1 MKKISSHGKGLM
13 VIYIYINLKQAL
25 FLYPIMKYFP
35 NIVGTGSKNRVSK
48 KANRRY
54 KAYRWVFIGLFTPF
68 VLFEKPNTGFLDFT
82 GIWEWKMR

>member
-1 MKKISSHGKGLM
+1 MK
-13 VIYIYINLKQAL
+13 
-25 FLYPIMKYFP
+25 KYFP

-54 KAYRWVFIGLFTPF
+54 KAYRCVFIGLFTPF

-82 GIWEWKMR
+82 GI

>member
-1 MKKISSHGKGLM
+1 MKKISSHGKGIM

-48 KANRRY
+48 KATRRY
-54 KAYRWVFIGLFTPF
+54 KAYRCVFIGLFTPF
-68 VLFEKPNTGFLDFT
+68 VLFGKPNTGFLDFT
-82 GIWEWKMR
+82 GI

>member
-1 MKKISSHGKGLM
+1 MKKISSHGKGIM

-25 FLYPIMKYFP
+25 FLYP

-54 KAYRWVFIGLFTPF
+54 KAYRCVFIGLFTPF

-82 GIWEWKMR
+82 GI

>member
-1 MKKISSHGKGLM
+1 MKKISSHGKGIM

-48 KANRRY
+48 KANRRH
-54 KAYRWVFIGLFTPF
+54 KAYR
-68 VLFEKPNTGFLDFT
+68 
-82 GIWEWKMR
+82 

>member
-1 MKKISSHGKGLM
+1 MKKISSHGKGIM
-13 VIYIYINLKQAL
+13 VIYIYINLKQDL

-54 KAYRWVFIGLFTPF
+54 KAYRCVFIGLFTPF

-82 GIWEWKMR
+82 GI

>member
-1 MKKISSHGKGLM
+1 MKKISSHGKGIM

-35 NIVGTGSKNRVSK
+35 NIVVTGSKNRVSK

-54 KAYRWVFIGLFTPF
+54 KAYRCVFIGLFTPF

-82 GIWEWKMR
+82 GI

>member
-1 MKKISSHGKGLM
+1 MKKISSHGKGIM

-48 KANRRY
+48 KATRRY
-54 KAYRWVFIGLFTPF
+54 KAYR
-68 VLFEKPNTGFLDFT
+68 
-82 GIWEWKMR
+82 

>member
-1 MKKISSHGKGLM
+1 MKKISSHGKGIM

-48 KANRRY
+48 SK
-54 KAYRWVFIGLFTPF
+54 
-68 VLFEKPNTGFLDFT
+68 
-82 GIWEWKMR
+82 

>member
-1 MKKISSHGKGLM
+1 MKKISSHGKGIM

-35 NIVGTGSKNRVSK
+35 NIVGTGNKNRVSK

-54 KAYRWVFIGLFTPF
+54 KAYRCVFIGLFTPF

-82 GIWEWKMR
+82 GI

>member
-1 MKKISSHGKGLM
+1 MKKISSHGKGIM

-35 NIVGTGSKNRVSK
+35 NIVETGSKNRVSK

-54 KAYRWVFIGLFTPF
+54 KAYRCVFIGLFTPF

-82 GIWEWKMR
+82 GI

>member
-1 MKKISSHGKGLM
+1 MKKISSHGKGIM

-48 KANRRY
+48 KENRR
-54 KAYRWVFIGLFTPF
+54 ID
-68 VLFEKPNTGFLDFT
+68 EFL
-82 GIWEWKMR
+82 

>member
-1 MKKISSHGKGLM
+1 MKKISSHGKGIM

-35 NIVGTGSKNRVSK
+35 NIVGAGSKNRVSK

-54 KAYRWVFIGLFTPF
+54 KAYRCVFIGLFTPF

-82 GIWEWKMR
+82 GI

>member
-1 MKKISSHGKGLM
+1 MKKISSHGKGIM

-48 KANRRY
+48 KANRLSL
-54 KAYRWVFIGLFTPF
+54 IH
-68 VLFEKPNTGFLDFT
+68 
-82 GIWEWKMR
+82 I

>member
-1 MKKISSHGKGLM
+1 MKKISSHGKGIM

-35 NIVGTGSKNRVSK
+35 TIVGTGSKNRVSK
-48 KANRRY
+48 KQIAY
-54 KAYRWVFIGLFTPF
+54 KAYRCVFIGLFTPF

-82 GIWEWKMR
+82 GI

>member
-1 MKKISSHGKGLM
+1 MKKISSHGKGIM

-48 KANRRY
+48 KA
-54 KAYRWVFIGLFTPF
+54 YRCVFIGLFTPF

-82 GIWEWKMR
+82 GI

>member
-1 MKKISSHGKGLM
+1 MKKISSHGKGIM

-48 KANRRY
+48 KANRHY
-54 KAYRWVFIGLFTPF
+54 KAYRCVFIGLFTPF

-82 GIWEWKMR
+82 GI

>member
-1 MKKISSHGKGLM
+1 MKKISSHRKGIM
-13 VIYIYINLKQAL
+13 VIYIYM

-35 NIVGTGSKNRVSK
+35 NILGTGSKNRVSK

-54 KAYRWVFIGLFTPF
+54 KAYRCVFIGLFTPF

-82 GIWEWKMR
+82 GI

>member
-1 MKKISSHGKGLM
+1 MKKISSHGKGIM

-25 FLYPIMKYFP
+25 LKYFP

-54 KAYRWVFIGLFTPF
+54 KAYRCVFIGLFTPF

-82 GIWEWKMR
+82 GI

>member
-1 MKKISSHGKGLM
+1 MKKISSHGKGIM

-48 KANRRY
+48 KANRRN
-54 KAYRWVFIGLFTPF
+54 KAYRCVFIGLFTPF

-82 GIWEWKMR
+82 GI

>member
-1 MKKISSHGKGLM
+1 MKKISSHGKGIM

-54 KAYRWVFIGLFTPF
+54 KVYLPLLFF
-68 VLFEKPNTGFLDFT
+68 LKSLILDF
-82 GIWEWKMR
+82 

>member
-1 MKKISSHGKGLM
+1 MKKISSHGKGIM

-48 KANRRY
+48 KQ
-54 KAYRWVFIGLFTPF
+54 IGVTKLID
-68 VLFEKPNTGFLDFT
+68 EFL
-82 GIWEWKMR
+82 

>member
-1 MKKISSHGKGLM
+1 MKKISSHGKGIM

-48 KANRRY
+48 KAKRSY
-54 KAYRWVFIGLFTPF
+54 KAYRCVFIGLFTPF

-82 GIWEWKMR
+82 GI

>member
-1 MKKISSHGKGLM
+1 MKKISSHGKGIM

-48 KANRRY
+48 KANR
-54 KAYRWVFIGLFTPF
+54 AFNVST
-68 VLFEKPNTGFLDFT
+68 
-82 GIWEWKMR
+82 

>member
-1 MKKISSHGKGLM
+1 MKKISSHGKGIM

-35 NIVGTGSKNRVSK
+35 NIVGTGSKNRVSE

-54 KAYRWVFIGLFTPF
+54 KAYRCVFIGLFTPF

-82 GIWEWKMR
+82 GI

>member
-1 MKKISSHGKGLM
+1 MKKISSHGKGIM

-35 NIVGTGSKNRVSK
+35 NIVGSGSKNRVSK

-54 KAYRWVFIGLFTPF
+54 KAYR
-68 VLFEKPNTGFLDFT
+68 
-82 GIWEWKMR
+82 